1 MSLMKCIFSIDGHNL
16 GMQSD
21 IERVC
26 NYVKL
31 RDKQNTAS
39 IIKTSLGERIIKLD
53 TSEDRINMLKDII
66 IENIPIEAQVKK
78 RLREKT

>member
-1 MSLMKCIFSIDGHNL
+1 MKCIFSIDGHNL

>member
-1 MSLMKCIFSIDGHNL
+1 
-16 GMQSD
+16 MQSD